1 MLTQIANLILN
12 ILLCVIILRE
22 SRKFSLSTLLLYIV
36 LGTAA
41 LVIQIISIFYD

>member
-12 ILLCVIILRE
+12 ILLCIIIWRE
-22 SRKFSLSTLLLYIV
+22 SKKFSLPTSLTCIV

-41 LVIQIISIFYD
+41 LILQIIGIFYE

>member
-12 ILLCVIILRE
+12 ILLCTIILRE
-22 SRKFSLSTLLLYIV
+22 NKKFSLSTHLICIT

-41 LVIQIISIFYD
+41 IVIQIISIFYD